1 MKGLTAIALFCAL
14 ATLGTLGTLGTGAV
28 AKPTPVERARPGITF
43 DEADINI
50 SQSGPARERDYFQQP
65 QAQFNAGGF
74 VCRLPLIVF
83 DKTRLASLCR

>member
-14 ATLGTLGTLGTGAV
+14 ATLGTLGTGAV